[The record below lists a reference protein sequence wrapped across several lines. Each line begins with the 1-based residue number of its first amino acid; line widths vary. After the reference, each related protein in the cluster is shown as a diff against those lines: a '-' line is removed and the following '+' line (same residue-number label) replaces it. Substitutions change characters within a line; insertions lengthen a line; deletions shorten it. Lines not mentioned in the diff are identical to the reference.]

1 MRIRTRIIL
10 SSILSVL
17 LVNVASTYYFTT
29 REREVALSR
38 LRTTIGETELLLKSV
53 IAGPLYDGSVDQLN
67 SDIDSFFLN
76 EDIVEIELVE
86 MGGGIRIERQRPA
99 PGDGGELITS
109 VGEILG
115 GTATHFKWSS
125 DPADS
130 QPPLDTLGEVRVVYS
145 TALIEQRLNESR
157 NQLVGF
163 SAILLLVLSVVIYL
177 VAKGLTGPIDR
188 L

>member
-86 MGGGIRIERQRPA
+86 MGGGIRGEPDA
-99 PGDGGELITS
+99 GG
-109 VGEILG
+109 
-115 GTATHFKWSS
+115 A
-125 DPADS
+125 
-130 QPPLDTLGEVRVVYS
+130 
-145 TALIEQRLNESR
+145 SR
-157 NQLVGF
+157 ANAAGSLVW
-163 SAILLLVLSVVIYL
+163 
-177 VAKGLTGPIDR
+177 
-188 L
+188 